1 MKRFWTL
8 LVALLVA
15 VTVSGVAQESVLI
28 DFSEL
33 MADWP
38 ADDPTDNERTL
49 VDFGDLAGAT
59 FTEEE
64 RDLMKSSLAIENWDI
79 ELSSSSRT
87 MQRVV
92 DSQVRQ
98 ATVREGATQF
108 ENEGVMGI
116 RLSFPTESFNAWALI
131 HPPFEIPAFQDVD
144 ELDGDGNL
152 VVPDDEQGV
161 GRKFDNYGVVKNVG
175 TLRTVSMNV
184 YGLNYP
190 YRISLILQ
198 DENHNT
204 REVLMGNLEFD
215 GWNELTWE
223 NPNYVQD
230 VRNRE
235 VRQQPLYPRLSPMR
249 KLVGIRIYRD
259 GSQEGGDFVSYIK
272 DINLTYDLATL
283 DVERDIDDE
292 AVWGILQE
300 REQARR
306 QAELRRL
313 GNVQILRFLEQ
324 RRMYPGPENMQ

>member
-8 LVALLVA
+8 LIALLLAVA
-15 VTVSGVAQESVLI
+15 VNGVAQDSVLI

-33 MADWP
+33 TADWP
-38 ADDPTDNERTL
+38 TDDPVENERTL
-49 VDFGDLAGAT
+49 VDFGDLAGAA
-59 FTEEE
+59 FTEDE
-64 RDLMKSSLAIENWDI
+64 RRMMKSSLAIENWEVD
-79 ELSSSSRT
+79 LSSSSRT
-87 MQRVV
+87 MRRMI
-92 DSQVRQ
+92 DSQVRE

-116 RLSFPTESFNAWALI
+116 RVSFPTENFNAWALI
-131 HPPFEIPAFQDVD
+131 RPPFEIPAFADID
-144 ELDGDGNL
+144 ELDAADDL
-152 VVPDDEQGV
+152 VVPDDEVGR
-161 GRKFDNYGVVKNVG
+161 GRKFEGIGVVKNVG

-190 YRISLILQ
+190 YRISLIIQ
-198 DENHNT
+198 DENHET
-204 REVLMGNLEFD
+204 KEIMMGNLEFD

-223 NPNYVQD
+223 NPNYIQD

-235 VRQQPLYPRLSPMR
+235 LRQQPLYPRMAPMR

-259 GSQEGGDFVSYIK
+259 GMQEGGDFISYLK
-272 DINLTYDLATL
+272 DINVTYDLATI

-300 REQARR
+300 REEERR
-306 QAELRRL
+306 QAEMRRL
-313 GNVQILRFLEQ
+313 GNIQILRFLEQ

>member
-116 RLSFPTESFNAWALI
+116 RVSFPTESFNAWALVQ
-131 HPPFEIPAFQDVD
+131 PPFVIPAFQDVD

-152 VVPDDEQGV
+152 VVPDDEEGR
-161 GRKFDNYGVVKNVG
+161 GRKFDNYGVVKNIG

-190 YRISLILQ
+190 YRISLIME
-198 DENHNT
+198 DENNNT
-204 REVLMGNLEFD
+204 REVLMGTLEFD

-223 NPNYVQD
+223 NPNYIQD

-283 DVERDIDDE
+283 EVERDIDDE

>member
-33 MADWP
+33 MANWP

>member
-1 MKRFWTL
+1 MKRFLTL

-33 MADWP
+33 TADWP

-116 RLSFPTESFNAWALI
+116 RVSFPTESFNAWAMVQ
-131 HPPFEIPAFQDVD
+131 PPFEIPAFADLD

-152 VVPDDEQGV
+152 VVPDDEEGR
-161 GRKFDNYGVVKNVG
+161 GRKFDNYGVVKNIG

-198 DENHNT
+198 DENNNT
-204 REVLMGNLEFD
+204 KEVLMGTLEFD

-223 NPNYVQD
+223 NPNYIQD

-272 DINLTYDLATL
+272 DINVTYDLATL